1 METDLM
7 DREFAR
13 PKTGW
18 RLAVNER
25 SRSPLGMNMLIGMA
39 KWKHFG
45 PKGRRLMI
53 VDEKIVGAL
62 KGLNK
67 WIIN

>member
-13 PKTGW
+13 SKAGR

-25 SRSPLGMNMLIGMA
+25 SRCPFGMNMLIGMA
-39 KWKHFG
+39 KWEHFG
-45 PKGRRLMI
+45 PKGRRLVV

-62 KGLNK
+62 KRVKKL
-67 WIIN
+67 IF